1 MKTLACFIKTFKEN
15 LRDWKI
21 IILAIVFAP
30 FFIYMMYMY
39 MGGDPGSVLYNVAL
53 FNNDKKGAFSN
64 ELIGELQKIQ
74 TEDGRPVLKI
84 ITVSDSVTA
93 KEMIR
98 NKDADLF
105 VTIPEGFSDSFN
117 QLIASGKELLP
128 PIKSYGDQANV
139 KYMIAASFVDY
150 TAFSYV
156 SQKTGIEIPLNVEYE
171 YAGRGKSL
179 NEFDLYVPALLVLSI
194 IMMLFTAGASIVRE
208 VEKDT
213 ITRLSLSK
221 LRSSEFM
228 TALSLNQIIIGL
240 ICLFL
245 TLLAAFSVGYRT
257 SGSIPLLLFV
267 GALTCF
273 SVISISI
280 ITSCFIKTMFGLLTL
295 GCFPF
300 FILMFFSDCF
310 LALPK
315 INLFSLAGHQV
326 YVNDILPTATATRA
340 FNKILNYDSGFSD
353 VSFEILWILALS
365 FVYFFIGVWLF
376 RKKYKY

>member
-15 LRDWKI
+15 IRDWKI
-21 IILAIVFAP
+21 LILAIVFAP
-30 FFIYMMYMY
+30 FFIYLMYMY
-39 MGGDPGSVLYNVAL
+39 MGDSGSVTYNVVII
-53 FNNDKKGAFSN
+53 NNDKKGTFSN
-64 ELIGELQKIQ
+64 EMIGELEKIK
-74 TEDGRPVLKI
+74 TEDGKPVLKI
-84 ITVSDSVTA
+84 TTISDPATA
-93 KEMIR
+93 KDMIR

-105 VTIPEGFSDSFN
+105 VTIPKGFSDSFN
-117 QLIASGKELLP
+117 MFITSGKGLLLP
-128 PIKSYGDQANV
+128 VKSYGDQANL
-139 KYMIAASFVDY
+139 KYMVAASFIDY
-150 TAFSYV
+150 TAFSYI
-156 SQKTGIEIPLNVEYE
+156 SQKTGIEIPFNVEYE

-179 NEFDLYVPALLVLSI
+179 SEFDLYVPALLVLSI

-213 ITRLSLSK
+213 ITRLALSK
-221 LRSSEFM
+221 LTSAEFM

-240 ICLFL
+240 ICLLL
-245 TLLAAFSVGYRT
+245 TLLAAFSVGYTT
-257 SGSIPLLLFV
+257 SGSLPLLLLV
-267 GALTCF
+267 GTLACF

-310 LALPK
+310 LPLPK
-315 INLFSLAGHQV
+315 INLFSLAGNQV
-326 YVNDILPTATATRA
+326 YLNDILPTATATRA

-353 VSFEILWILALS
+353 VSFEILWILGISL
-365 FVYFFIGVWLF
+365 VYFFVGVWLF

>member
-1 MKTLACFIKTFKEN
+1 MKTVACFIKTLKEN

-21 IILAIVFAP
+21 LIIAIVFAP
-30 FFIYMMYMY
+30 FFIYLMYMY
-39 MGGDPGSVLYNVAL
+39 MGNSGSVVYNVAML
-53 FNNDKKGAFSN
+53 NNDKKGSFAN
-64 ELIGELQKIQ
+64 ELIGEWQKIK
-74 TEDGRPVLKI
+74 TENGKPVLNIKPI
-84 ITVSDSVTA
+84 SDTITA
-93 KEMIR
+93 KEMIK
-98 NKDADLF
+98 NQDTDLF

-117 QLIASGKELLP
+117 MFINSGKGLLL

-139 KYMIAASFVDY
+139 KYLVAASFIDY
-150 TAFSYV
+150 TAFSYI
-156 SQKTGIEIPLNVEYE
+156 SLKTGIEFPFNVKYE

-213 ITRLSLSK
+213 ITRLALSK
-221 LRSSEFM
+221 LKSTEFM
-228 TALSLNQIIIGL
+228 TAMTLNQIIIGL

-257 SGSIPLLLFV
+257 SGSIPLLLVV

-310 LALPK
+310 LPLPK

-353 VSFEILWILALS
+353 VSFEILCIMALS
-365 FVYFFIGVWLF
+365 LIYFFIGVWLF